1 MKIEAVKV
9 REKLTVRIKSNR
21 LGSTEGWRT
30 WRGLELNGKKFAKWK
45 RPDREGEIE
54 NLMSGEKPLDV
65 KMMER
70 DG

>member
-1 MKIEAVKV
+1 M
-9 REKLTVRIKSNR
+9 
-21 LGSTEGWRT
+21 
-30 WRGLELNGKKFAKWK
+30 LNGKKFAKWK

-54 NLMSGEKPLDV
+54 NLMSDEKSPDV